1 MERGARQNM
10 ELLARKF
17 GSNLSLL
24 EKERGGIKIE
34 KKDTEGAL
42 LGFHHSMVTEVLST
56 KAVNENGFIDQFTS
70 LWGGNEGVSIR
81 ALGGALFMARF
92 VGRLDMSRV
101 LEADKPWLFQDDLVL
116 VVDVIKAGKD
126 DGRDYIGRFLQV
138 KISFDVREPLMRGAI
153 VEFPDDGKMWIDFL
167 YEGLLN
173 NCLICGKMGHVTR
186 WCKEKT
192 LGERASTEDVEAMYA
207 FKGLDTEFDL
217 RGNWLARR
225 GQHVRSRLGE
235 MHMGAKGSNGSA
247 SSSSWRRQFYGA
259 GVIQQE
265 LQARK
270 AEEREQQR
278 LTCERAFDAGLI
290 GPEVV
295 IAPEAGPIVLEDH
308 P

>member
-1 MERGARQNM
+1 M

-24 EKERGGIKIE
+24 EKKRGGIKIE

-42 LGFHHSMVTEVLST
+42 LGFHHSVVTEVLST

-70 LWGGNEGVSIR
+70 LRRGNEGVSIR

-92 VGRLDMSRV
+92 VGCLDMSSV

-116 VVDVIKAGKD
+116 VVDVIKASKD

-153 VEFPDDGKMWIDFL
+153 VEFPDDGKIWIDFL

-192 LGERASTEDVEAMYA
+192 LGERASTEDMEAMYA
-207 FKGLDTEFDL
+207 FKGLDTE
-217 RGNWLARR
+217 
-225 GQHVRSRLGE
+225 
-235 MHMGAKGSNGSA
+235 
-247 SSSSWRRQFYGA
+247 RQFYGA
-259 GVIQQE
+259 GVVQQE

-290 GPEVV
+290 GPKVV
-295 IAPEAGPIVLEDH
+295 IAPEAGSIVLEDH